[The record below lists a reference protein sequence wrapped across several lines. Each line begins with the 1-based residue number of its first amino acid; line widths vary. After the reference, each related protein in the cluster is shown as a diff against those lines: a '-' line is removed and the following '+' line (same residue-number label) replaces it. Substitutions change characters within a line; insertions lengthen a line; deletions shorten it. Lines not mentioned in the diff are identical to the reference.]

1 MSFDFSCDPC
11 HVLVTVDEPS
21 TRILAIGIY
30 TVEALRGIT
39 PTESEITLCL
49 LDARKAW
56 VHTPLKFEV
65 TVSFDVSRVAP
76 TFARIVR
83 VSLTKHIFQF
93 VQSKVPLPAPL
104 KSVQH
109 HGSKRHVHVRASA
122 DDFAKFGEYDDD
134 EDNGT
139 YESV

>member
-39 PTESEITLCL
+39 PTESQITLCL

-76 TFARIVR
+76 TFARVVR

-93 VQSKVPLPAPL
+93 VQSKVPL
-104 KSVQH
+104 KSVQP
-109 HGSKRHVHVRASA
+109 HGSKRHVHVRGSE
-122 DDFAKFGEYDDD
+122 DDFGRFGEHGHDEGDDA
-134 EDNGT
+134 
-139 YESV
+139 YETV